1 MRACISDKLPGRVD
15 AAAVSGFTT
24 EAPASASCRPLP
36 RIQFITEEEV
46 PFRKEEQDESK
57 DMGMESQHR
66 S

>member
-1 MRACISDKLPGRVD
+1 MRDCISDKLPGDVD

-24 EAPASASCRPLP
+24 EAPASASCRHLP
-36 RIQFITEEEV
+36 RIQLITEEEV
-46 PFRKEEQDESK
+46 PFRKEQDESK